1 MSHNLQNRSNLP
13 PLSTSNNQPVSVS
26 AGQYYAY
33 ASPAFAGQ
41 GNTGF
46 AVQGTLS
53 SSTTVN
59 LVPVQPVVTLGNVS
73 TIHNNPQF
81 WSYNIPP
88 PAVKPTTMLT
98 TSTSAFY
105 PGIPTEGANMQMP
118 PLQWATPM
126 MPPGQVQSPSQ
137 IVDHNTATSTS
148 VGSLSAKP
156 RGRSRRRCQ
165 GESSSSSDESLDR
178 ESSRWK
184 ESHSTREQSRSPQP
198 PKMSVFTGTGNLSW
212 KAFIYQFERTA
223 NRRN

>member
-1 MSHNLQNRSNLP
+1 
-13 PLSTSNNQPVSVS
+13 VS
-26 AGQYYAY
+26 AGQSYAY

-88 PAVKPTTMLT
+88 QAVKPTTMLT
-98 TSTSAFY
+98 TSTPAFY
-105 PGIPTEGANMQMP
+105 PGIPTEGANMQML

-178 ESSRWK
+178 DSSRWK

-198 PKMSVFTGTGNLSW
+198 PKMPVFTGTGNLSW